1 MTNEEKRA
9 IARAIAKQRSKDY
22 QERKSIYIDAL
33 SELGLKTNCCEE
45 GICGGSPT
53 DTRLYERAWRN
64 KNAAD

>member
-9 IARAIAKQRSKDY
+9 IARVIAKQKTNFRQD
-22 QERKSIYIDAL
+22 RKSIYLTVL

-53 DTRLYERAWRN
+53 DIRLF
-64 KNAAD
+64 K